1 MASIIRLAGVTKT
14 YSMGEVEVSALRG
27 VDLSIN
33 KGDFAAIVGAS
44 GSGKSTLMHVIGLL
58 DKPTSGRV
66 FLKDK
71 DAGKLSDN
79 ERATIRNKNI
89 GFIFQSFNLLSRTSA
104 IENVALPLIYSG
116 VAKEE
121 REKRAKKSLEE
132 VGLGDRLTHTSA
144 QLSGGQQQRVAIARA
159 LINKPEIILAD
170 EPTGNLDTASGKEI
184 MNLLTKLNKS
194 GNTIVLVTH
203 ELDIAKGTK
212 RIIEIKDGQIVK
224 DHKNGHG

>member
-1 MASIIRLAGVTKT
+1 MASIISLEGVTKT

-27 VDLSIN
+27 VDFSIN
-33 KGDFAAIVGAS
+33 KGDFAAIIGAS

-224 DHKNGHG
+224 DHNNGHS